1 MRALALVCL
10 VAMLVAG
17 CGPRITYRY
26 AGQAYRSQDQALA
39 AARRSHASMV
49 EQIVPATNRVG
60 GTLDVYIPDRNAILD
75 RGIRK
80 TGEPRQEILDYIA
93 ESGLLSYQS
102 IYDALV
108 KRNSFDRVALHYSNG
123 EHISPKGGE
132 RALYVYQP
140 NVDGIGWF
148 YSSAS
153 VPRERVH
160 FDTTKPDRAQR
171 IQYLIDSVEALA
183 KIR

>member
-1 MRALALVCL
+1 MRAVVLICLTAVLVS
-10 VAMLVAG
+10 A

-39 AARRSHASMV
+39 AARKSHADMV
-49 EQIVPATNRVG
+49 GQIVPARNRVG
-60 GTLDVYIPDRNAILD
+60 GTLDVYVPDRNAIMD

-80 TGEPRQEILDYIA
+80 TGEPRQEILDYIT
-93 ESGLLSYQS
+93 ESSMLSYQS

-108 KRNSFDRVALHYSNG
+108 KRNSFDRVVLHYSNG
-123 EHISPKGGE
+123 EHISPKRGE
-132 RALYVYQP
+132 RAVYVYQP

-148 YSSAS
+148 YSSDA
-153 VPRERVH
+153 VQRERVH

-171 IQYLIDSVEALA
+171 IQYWIDGVEALA
-183 KIR
+183 KIK